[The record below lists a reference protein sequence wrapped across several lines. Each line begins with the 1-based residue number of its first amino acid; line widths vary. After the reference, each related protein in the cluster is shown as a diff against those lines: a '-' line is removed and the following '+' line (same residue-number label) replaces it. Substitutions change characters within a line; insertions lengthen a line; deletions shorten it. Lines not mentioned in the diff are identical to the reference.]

1 MELMEKTTLY
11 QKLIEGYKND
21 TSKLECMLSY
31 LTKDEWFATEYNFM
45 DEREL
50 IYWTKNA
57 AFYCESSVLNSPLAI
72 AIIISL
78 IYLTVTVIGILI
90 YHKILRK

>member
-1 MELMEKTTLY
+1 MEKTILY
-11 QKLIEGYKND
+11 KKLFEEYKND

-31 LTKDEWFATEYNFM
+31 LKKDEWFSTEYDFM

-50 IYWTKNA
+50 FYWTKKA
-57 AFYCESSVLNSPLAI
+57 AFYCESSILNSPLAI

-78 IYLTVTVIGILI
+78 IYLTATVIGILI
-90 YHKILRK
+90 YQKILRK